1 MPQHDSLTRTQ
12 QMVRAAAL
20 ASAALAVC
28 SAPAVGAAPADARA
42 CADQCPDP
50 VVDHIA
56 QPGPHGVDPYW
67 PNVGLEDENLLQSPE
82 QQQLLGGNSLV
93 PGSIPRQPPLGAMAA
108 PRDSAA
114 ADTDEATLVADPVS
128 ATMTA
133 DSATDI
139 ADLADNDLEDLVSAI
154 DPADL
159 ASVIDPAPL
168 ASVLDNPE
176 QLLSALTDQVSTGD
190 ADTSTLQQLLAVV
203 LPGFRMA
210 PRLIARAIVPP
221 NQFDAFDNIITH
233 ESGWNMFAINPRSG
247 AYGLPQALP
256 AFKMFSH
263 GLDWPFNP
271 ITQIRWAYDYMNER
285 YGSPN
290 AAWAFWQAHHWY

>member
-12 QMVRAAAL
+12 QMVRAAAF
-20 ASAALAVC
+20 ASTALAVC
-28 SAPAVGAAPADARA
+28 TAPAVWTAAAHAGACASCATDTADAEDGLRSDA
-42 CADQCPDP
+42 AVPVTDQGTA
-50 VVDHIA
+50 V
-56 QPGPHGVDPYW
+56 
-67 PNVGLEDENLLQSPE
+67 
-82 QQQLLGGNSLV
+82 
-93 PGSIPRQPPLGAMAA
+93 AA
-108 PRDSAA
+108 VAGTT
-114 ADTDEATLVADPVS
+114 TDLPA
-128 ATMTA
+128 
-133 DSATDI
+133 ATDI
-139 ADLADNDLEDLVSAI
+139 ADLSDTDLEDLVSAI

-168 ASVLDNPE
+168 AGVLDSPE

-233 ESGWNMFAINPRSG
+233 ESGWNMFAINPSSG

-263 GLDWPFNP
+263 GLDWPINP